1 MEARKNRKE
10 TVGVRRAESASV
22 EDSADNV
29 DVGVSLRKACV
40 GKIPWG
46 SLIPTYESA
55 FSDLF
60 KGGMLF

>member
-10 TVGVRRAESASV
+10 TVGVRRTESASV

-40 GKIPWG
+40 EKMPWG
-46 SLIPTYESA
+46 SLIPTYES
-55 FSDLF
+55 
-60 KGGMLF
+60 